1 VVPEI
6 ELHSDRLPGGG
17 LIAAVLNRQLM
28 AYADRGGSSGLVGQR
43 WSDLCDSEVQG
54 WVGGVSDIPGGQRP
68 PILIDRIARL
78 DAVPAIAHQASK
90 RGLQNPDFIIIGTQD
105 GRPAMQAADA
115 KFSVETA
122 RSRQVSVEVLTALT
136 ELAAVLAPATGEL
149 DPATTIEPGFF
160 LSPDYALTHYMLKR
174 RHGIM
179 RVSVKDDEVEQIP
192 VDPASFFAEMPGWSI
207 VPTLAGVDQLQI
219 GVDDSLLA
227 GLYYF
232 RVARAICGFWID
244 NVKPLLLMGDR
255 IEIDF
260 EALGA
265 EARRRTA
272 DTVSAYQVML
282 DWDADVERTR
292 ANRAAVDQVTNLPVL
307 NRDLRESIAAIA
319 LSLGIE
325 APSMNQVRRRLGAWF
340 RGELR
345 ERVGPLN
352 PPVENLPEVLRQL
365 GAIGAQLA
373 PQLPKETERIVYEL
387 GLQAAEQE
395 TEAVEL
401 SATS

>member
-1 VVPEI
+1 MVSDI

-17 LIAAVLNRQLM
+17 LISAVLNRQLM

-43 WSDLCDSEVQG
+43 WSDLCDSEVQR

-68 PILIDRIARL
+68 PIVIDRIARL
-78 DAVPAIAHQASK
+78 DAVPEIAHQASK
-90 RGLQNPDFIIIGTQD
+90 RGLQNPDFIIIGSQD

-122 RSRQVSVEVLTALT
+122 RSRQVSVEVLTALID
-136 ELAAVLAPATGEL
+136 LADVLAPATGTL
-149 DPATTIEPGFF
+149 DPETAIEPGFF
-160 LSPDYALTHYMLKR
+160 LSPDYALTHYMLRR

-179 RVSVKDDEVEQIP
+179 RVSVRDDEVEQVP
-192 VDPASFFAEMPGWSI
+192 VDPAEFFAPLPGREI
-207 VPTLAGVDQLQI
+207 APILAAIDQLQVGI
-219 GVDDSLLA
+219 NDSLLA

-232 RVARAICGFWID
+232 RVARAICGFWIAS
-244 NVKPLLLMGDR
+244 VKPLLLMGDR

-260 EALGA
+260 PALEA
-265 EARRRTA
+265 EARRRA
-272 DTVSAYQVML
+272 ENAISAYQVML

-307 NRDLRESIAAIA
+307 NRDLREAIAAIA

-352 PPVENLPEVLRQL
+352 PPVANLPGVLRQL
-365 GAIGAQLA
+365 AAIGAELA

-395 TEAVEL
+395 PETVEL